1 MQLNIGLSSAYDVI
15 KDTYDYETCKEIVEH
30 GCVSGVAHDHIYYKD
45 TLSFFDKYEDE
56 MIEYITDT
64 LGDDVVKEMWTNNS
78 NNITGY
84 KNDVTWSFIE
94 LVAMSIVD
102 SQDELDC
109 NDSAIDWPI
118 PDSSE
123 SDEIYAIQA

>member
-1 MQLNIGLSSAYDVI
+1 MQLPIGCLRAYDVI

-30 GCVSGVAHDHIYYKD
+30 GCVSGVAHDHIYYYQTK
-45 TLSFFDKYEDE
+45 LFFDKYEDE
-56 MIEYITDT
+56 MIEYITDV
-64 LGDDVVKEMWTNNS
+64 LGDNVVEEMWTNNS

-94 LVAMSIVD
+94 LVAMSVVD
-102 SQDELDC
+102 
-109 NDSAIDWPI
+109 
-118 PDSSE
+118 

>member
-1 MQLNIGLSSAYDVI
+1 MQLHIGLSSAYDVI

-56 MIEYITDT
+56 MIEYITDV
-64 LGDDVVKEMWTNNS
+64 LGEDGVDSLWNNNTS
-78 NNITGY
+78 NIQGY

-102 SQDELDC
+102 GVDALEDDEL
-109 NDSAIDWPI
+109 
-118 PDSSE
+118 
-123 SDEIYAIQA
+123 YAIQA

>member
-30 GCVSGVAHDHIYYKD
+30 GCVSGVATDHIYYKD
-45 TLSFFDKYEDE
+45 TLAFFDKYEDE
-56 MIEYITDT
+56 MIKHITDN
-64 LGDDVVKEMWTNNS
+64 LGEDTVKEMWTKHP

-94 LVAMSIVD
+94 LVAMSVVD
-102 SQDELDC
+102 
-109 NDSAIDWPI
+109 
-118 PDSSE
+118 

>member
-30 GCVSGVAHDHIYYKD
+30 GCVSGVAHDHIYYND

-64 LGDDVVKEMWTNNS
+64 LCDEAVEDLWTRNTCNYTGYCNDVVWT
-78 NNITGY
+78 
-84 KNDVTWSFIE
+84 FIE

-102 SQDELDC
+102 GVDSLEDDEL
-109 NDSAIDWPI
+109 
-118 PDSSE
+118 
-123 SDEIYAIQA
+123 YAIQA

>member
-45 TLSFFDKYEDE
+45 TLSFFDKHEDE

-64 LGDDVVKEMWTNNS
+64 LGDEAIDSLWNQNTS
-78 NNITGY
+78 NITGY

-102 SQDELDC
+102 SVDALEDDEL
-109 NDSAIDWPI
+109 
-118 PDSSE
+118 
-123 SDEIYAIQA
+123 YAVIA

>member
-1 MQLNIGLSSAYDVI
+1 MQTKIVTRSAYDVI

-56 MIEYITDT
+56 MIKYITDT
-64 LGDDVVKEMWTNNS
+64 LGEDVVKEMWTNNS

-94 LVAMSIVD
+94 LVAMSV
-102 SQDELDC
+102 
-109 NDSAIDWPI
+109 ID
-118 PDSSE
+118 
-123 SDEIYAIQA
+123 SDEIYAIKA

>member
-56 MIEYITDT
+56 VTKYITDT
-64 LGDDVVKEMWTNNS
+64 LGEDTVKDLWNKHP

-84 KNDVTWSFIE
+84 KNDMTWTFIE
-94 LVAMSIVD
+94 LVAMSVKD
-102 SQDELDC
+102 AQDALKDDEL
-109 NDSAIDWPI
+109 
-118 PDSSE
+118 
-123 SDEIYAIQA
+123 YAIQA

>member
-30 GCVSGVAHDHIYYKD
+30 GCVNGAAHDHIYYKD

-64 LGDDVVKEMWTNNS
+64 LGDDVVEEMWTNNS

-84 KNDVTWSFIE
+84 KNDVTWAFIE

-102 SQDELDC
+102 GVDALEDDEL
-109 NDSAIDWPI
+109 
-118 PDSSE
+118 
-123 SDEIYAIQA
+123 YAVIA

>member
-56 MIEYITDT
+56 MIEYIADT
-64 LGDDVVKEMWTNNS
+64 LGGETNEDLWTRNS
-78 NNITGY
+78 CNITGY
-84 KNDVTWSFIE
+84 NF
-94 LVAMSIVD
+94 
-102 SQDELDC
+102 LDPEQPLGHIPMC
-109 NDSAIDWPI
+109 LPAEIDFGI
-118 PDSSE
+118 FKT
-123 SDEIYAIQA
+123 

>member
-64 LGDDVVKEMWTNNS
+64 LGDDVVEEMWTNNS

-123 SDEIYAIQA
+123 SDEVYAIQA

>member
-1 MQLNIGLSSAYDVI
+1 MFTQLIIIMQLNIGLLSAYDVI
-15 KDTYDYETCKEIVEH
+15 KDTYDYETCKEITEH

-64 LGDDVVKEMWTNNS
+64 LGDEVNEDLWTRNTG
-78 NNITGY
+78 NITGY

-102 SQDELDC
+102 GVDALEDDEL
-109 NDSAIDWPI
+109 
-118 PDSSE
+118 
-123 SDEIYAIQA
+123 YAVQA

>member
-56 MIEYITDT
+56 MIEYITDV
-64 LGDDVVKEMWTNNS
+64 LGEDIVKEMWTNNS
-78 NNITGY
+78 NNYTGY
-84 KNDVTWSFIE
+84 RNDVVWSFIE
-94 LVAMSIVD
+94 LVAINIVD
-102 SQDELDC
+102 VMDAYEDDEL
-109 NDSAIDWPI
+109 
-118 PDSSE
+118 
-123 SDEIYAIQA
+123 YAIQA

>member
-45 TLSFFDKYEDE
+45 TADFFDKYEKE

-64 LGDDVVKEMWTNNS
+64 LGDDVVEEMWNNNS
-78 NNITGY
+78 NDITGY

-102 SQDELDC
+102 GVDSLEDDEL
-109 NDSAIDWPI
+109 
-118 PDSSE
+118 
-123 SDEIYAIQA
+123 YAIQA

>member
-1 MQLNIGLSSAYDVI
+1 MQTIIETRSAIDEI

-30 GCVSGVAHDHIYYKD
+30 GLVSGVAHDDIYYKD

-56 MIEYITDT
+56 MVEYITDT
-64 LGDDVVKEMWTNNS
+64 CGDEVMDSLWVQNTC
-78 NNITGY
+78 NITGY

-94 LVAMSIVD
+94 LVAMSVVD
-102 SQDELDC
+102 
-109 NDSAIDWPI
+109 
-118 PDSSE
+118 

>member
-56 MIEYITDT
+56 MIEYITDV
-64 LGDDVVKEMWTNNS
+64 LGDEVMDSLWVQNTG
-78 NNITGY
+78 NITGY

-94 LVAMSIVD
+94 LVAMSVVD
-102 SQDELDC
+102 
-109 NDSAIDWPI
+109 
-118 PDSSE
+118 

>member
-30 GCVSGVAHDHIYYKD
+30 GCASGVAHDHIYYKD

-56 MIEYITDT
+56 MVEYITDN
-64 LGDDVVKEMWTNNS
+64 LGEDIVKEMWTNNS
-78 NNITGY
+78 NNYTGY

-102 SQDELDC
+102 GVDALEDDEL
-109 NDSAIDWPI
+109 
-118 PDSSE
+118 
-123 SDEIYAIQA
+123 YAIQA

>member
-30 GCVSGVAHDHIYYKD
+30 GCVSGVARDHIYYKD
-45 TLSFFDKYEDE
+45 TLSFFDEHEDE

-64 LGDDVVKEMWTNNS
+64 LGDEAIDSLWNQNTS
-78 NNITGY
+78 NITGY

-102 SQDELDC
+102 SVDALEDDEL
-109 NDSAIDWPI
+109 
-118 PDSSE
+118 
-123 SDEIYAIQA
+123 YAVIA

>member
-45 TLSFFDKYEDE
+45 TISFFEKHEDE
-56 MIEYITDT
+56 LIEYIAYT
-64 LGDDVVKEMWTNNS
+64 LGDGANEDLWTRNSCNNTSYQNDVVWT
-78 NNITGY
+78 
-84 KNDVTWSFIE
+84 FIE

-102 SQDELDC
+102 GVDALEDDEL
-109 NDSAIDWPI
+109 
-118 PDSSE
+118 
-123 SDEIYAIQA
+123 YAVIA

>member
-1 MQLNIGLSSAYDVI
+1 MQTSIDLRSAYDVI

-56 MIEYITDT
+56 MIDYIGDT
-64 LGDDVVKEMWTNNS
+64 LGSEANEDIWTQNS
-78 NNITGY
+78 CNIQGY

-102 SQDELDC
+102 GVDALEDDEL
-109 NDSAIDWPI
+109 
-118 PDSSE
+118 
-123 SDEIYAIQA
+123 YAVIA